1 MENEH
6 SFQANGTML
15 LLAMHQKGSEV
26 INNLGYLENL
36 LILKMGNKENLVS
49 ISNSFKCL
57 QNYKVPPIIEEENN
71 NEDMDYRLNQ
81 IVRQDMQVV
90 ELKLWMDLEQFKL
103 APVGEKKLLGLS
115 CGKGYDLIGL
125 VKNWQQ

>member
-90 ELKLWMDLEQFKL
+90 ELKL
-103 APVGEKKLLGLS
+103 
-115 CGKGYDLIGL
+115 
-125 VKNWQQ
+125 